1 MASHRHIYL
10 YAFLFVALLAFVIP
24 TGHGYEPQ
32 TGDIIFHTSRSSQ
45 SLAIQQATG
54 SPYSHMGMV
63 VIRDKKPYVFEA
75 SRRVTYTPLD
85 VWIARGVD
93 GKFVA
98 KRVKAGLSSDQQ
110 KRLQQTA
117 ERYVGKPY
125 DLTFSWSDE
134 RQYCSEVVW
143 KIYSNALGMNIGQLQ
158 KLGDFNL
165 NSPAVKAKLK
175 ERYGDRIPLNETV
188 ISPQAMFDAGQLYT
202 VAEK

>member
-1 MASHRHIYL
+1 MAARRRIYL
-10 YAFLFVALLAFVIP
+10 YVLLLLALLAFLIP
-24 TGHGYEPQ
+24 SGHSYEPQ

-54 SPYSHMGMV
+54 SPYSHMGMI
-63 VIRDKKPYVFEA
+63 VIRDEKPYVFEA
-75 SRRVTYTPLD
+75 SKRVVYTPLN

-98 KRVKAGLSSDQQ
+98 KRVKAGLSPEQQ
-110 KRLQQTA
+110 KKLQQA
-117 ERYVGKPY
+117 AKRYAGKPY
-125 DLTFSWSDE
+125 DLAFSWSDE

-143 KIYSNALGMNIGQLQ
+143 KIYANALSMEIGRLQ

-175 ERYGDRIPLNETV
+175 ERYGSRIPLNETV
-188 ISPQAMFDAGQLYT
+188 ISPQAVFDAGQLYT